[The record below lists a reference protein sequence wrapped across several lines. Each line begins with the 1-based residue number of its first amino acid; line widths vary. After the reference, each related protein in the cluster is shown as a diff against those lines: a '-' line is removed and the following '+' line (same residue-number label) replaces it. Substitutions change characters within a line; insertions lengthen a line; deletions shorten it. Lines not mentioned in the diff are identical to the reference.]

1 MSSDEDEIKSSRR
14 EVNSDMKVG
23 LKEDGGRYVL
33 SKVYAVVAM
42 EADRT
47 LVGARAVKDRH

>member
-14 EVNSDMKVG
+14 EVNSDLKVG
-23 LKEDGGRYVL
+23 LEEDGGRYIL
-33 SKVYAVVAM
+33 SKVYEVVAM

-47 LVGARAVKDRH
+47 LVGARVEKDKH